1 MATLGAMDCAGR
13 QDSEMTEPP
22 SVVFL
27 PGAGG
32 SAEFWKP
39 VAGRLPTSWQ
49 TTLLGWPG
57 AGDQPH
63 DPRVACFEDLT
74 ELADSQFCDRSDL
87 VAQSMGGIVA
97 LGLALRNSEKI
108 RRLVLVA
115 TSGGIDVDGL
125 GAADWRAAYR
135 AEFPRAAGWVT
146 EQAID
151 YTARLAHVTTPT
163 LLLWGEQ
170 DPISPVG
177 VGQRLAGLLPNS
189 VLMVIPGGTHA
200 VAAEQPDAVAE
211 RVIAHLS

>member
-1 MATLGAMDCAGR
+1 MATFGAMDCAGR

-63 DPRVACFEDLT
+63 DPRVACFEDLI

-87 VAQSMGGIVA
+87 VAQSMGGVVA

-115 TSGGIDVDGL
+115 TSGGSTSTGSGQPTGERPIAL
-125 GAADWRAAYR
+125 SSHA
-135 AEFPRAAGWVT
+135 PPAGSPSK
-146 EQAID
+146 
-151 YTARLAHVTTPT
+151 RSTTRRDSRT
-163 LLLWGEQ
+163 
-170 DPISPVG
+170 
-177 VGQRLAGLLPNS
+177 
-189 VLMVIPGGTHA
+189 
-200 VAAEQPDAVAE
+200 
-211 RVIAHLS
+211 